1 MGRRKLSSK
10 GSTQENPPKKG
21 PGRRA
26 KKQPA
31 PKLPKQLGKQSSHS
45 MWSSKEQNKTKLNL
59 HHHEVEVGTDFE
71 SLKGLMRC
79 DMAIRCG
86 CLKSC
91 ERL

>member
-21 PGRRA
+21 PGRKA

-45 MWSSKEQNKTKLNL
+45 MWSSKEQIKTKLNL
-59 HHHEVEVGTDFE
+59 HHHEVEVGTD
-71 SLKGLMRC
+71 LKV
-79 DMAIRCG
+79 
-86 CLKSC
+86 
-91 ERL
+91 